1 MQARSQEFRSWR
13 GNQQLE
19 ERHQQL
25 NGGVQTVV
33 GGVQCK
39 YPVTYILSGIYTNDG
54 VTADDGGGGC
64 VCGEGR
70 RGE

>member
-1 MQARSQEFRSWR
+1 ME
-13 GNQQLE
+13 GHQQLE
-19 ERHQQL
+19 ERHQQF

-54 VTADDGGGGC
+54 VTADDGGVGC

-70 RGE
+70 RGGE